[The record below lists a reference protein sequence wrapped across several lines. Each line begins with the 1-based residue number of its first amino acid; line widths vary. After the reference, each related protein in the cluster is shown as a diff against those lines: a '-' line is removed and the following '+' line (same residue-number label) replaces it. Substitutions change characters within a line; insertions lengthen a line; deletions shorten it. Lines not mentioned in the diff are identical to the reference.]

1 MHVLVHGDVARPHGG
16 RAVIERY
23 RNARPARVVRP
34 GLHGR
39 AVQRN
44 GRRLRPATER
54 EDIPRRAGDRHRLRI
69 PLRDHPLARQVQ
81 RVRVQSPAGLPA
93 AFSTFTA
100 PSVPVVAVPVHVPEM
115 SAALCYTILFP
126 LCATRIPPLYTSI
139 SSGNTGASSQH
150 DLGEKDPASPDSV
163 RYGI

>member
-1 MHVLVHGDVARPHGG
+1 MHVLVHGDVARSGGG

-81 RVRVQSPAGLPA
+81 RVRIQSAAGLPCGV
-93 AFSTFTA
+93 FHVHL
-100 PSVPVVAVPVHVPEM
+100 SVCGGRGRAGP
-115 SAALCYTILFP
+115 
-126 LCATRIPPLYTSI
+126 CAGDIRR
-139 SSGNTGASSQH
+139 A
-150 DLGEKDPASPDSV
+150 
-163 RYGI
+163 